1 MREGPQSQGGDT
13 QREWGGRRR
22 IGRGDEIQAGTAST
36 CEQSLGVGTSLG
48 WGAGCGPRL
57 PPPPPRGHQPRMRL
71 SPAPRCALDPNTTP
85 PPRFPGECLGRRG
98 AGGRRGRARPSLCR
112 GAPVEPTPR
121 RISPVGRYRSGPAKL
136 DTRALQPSLQL
147 SYKEEEGAYSP
158 GRPCRDSE
166 PE

>member
-13 QREWGGRRR
+13 QRVGGRRR
-22 IGRGDEIQAGTAST
+22 IGRGGDTGRD
-36 CEQSLGVGTSLG
+36 SLDLRAIVGGGDKRRLG
-48 WGAGCGPRL
+48 SRVRPLATPAPTTRAAA
-57 PPPPPRGHQPRMRL
+57 QNERL
-71 SPAPRCALDPNTTP
+71 SPAPPRALDPNTTP

-98 AGGRRGRARPSLCR
+98 AGGRGGAARPSLCR

-136 DTRALQPSLQL
+136 DTRGLQPSLQL
-147 SYKEEEGAYSP
+147 SYKEEAGAYSP